1 MEVRK
6 EKAETKIERQLAFN
20 KQDTATEVQTDYPS
34 LSSTIG
40 VVFTSQKS
48 GSLILSDVLM
58 CSAGDGVKRASGR
71 PGGRE

>member
-20 KQDTATEVQTDYPS
+20 REDTATEVQADYSS
-34 LSSTIG
+34 LSSMLG
-40 VVFTSQKS
+40 VFRTSRKS
-48 GSLILSDVLM
+48 GSLILFVR
-58 CSAGDGVKRASGR
+58 SAGDRVKRASGR